1 MRRIA
6 LYRKEFDATP
16 TTTLKELKSTYRGL
30 VKEWHPDKFA
40 NDPEKLAEAEV
51 KSQKVIDAY
60 HFLVSL
66 APETK
71 EAGKEAYA
79 NTIATCEM
87 SDFSYEKQVL
97 EVSFSDGTSF
107 EYFGV
112 KESVYKKLCNSSAQT
127 RFCRRHVFNSL
138 LYRKTEKKKAEE

>member
-6 LYRKEFDATP
+6 LYRKEFDATS

-40 NDPEKLAEAEV
+40 NDPEKLAEAEI

-71 EAGKEAYA
+71 EAGKAAYD
-79 NTIATCEM
+79 NTIATCDME
-87 SDFSYEKQVL
+87 DFSYEKQVL
-97 EVSFSDGTSF
+97 EVFFSDGSSY

-112 KESVYKKLCNSSAQT
+112 KESVYKKLCNSATQM
-127 RFCRRHVFNSL
+127 RFCKRHVFNSL
-138 LYRKTEKKKAEE
+138 LFRKTEKKQSEE